1 MSLKMRP
8 ISICT
13 AVEDVK
19 SGKFSCAYA
28 ASKFYV
34 KKGTEW
40 IGKGRKLQKFT
51 GEEEKKI
58 TDLLVW
64 RVERGFGYKHH
75 DVALLIQELL
85 KSVCASNRD
94 RVSGWE
100 GADHFPDESF
110 VYNFARRNK
119 LVLRTTTELSNAMNQ
134 LTYRDLEL
142 KGLVSNPKFSACFQD
157 PRRIFNM
164 DESPFGIGE
173 SKPRIWA
180 NE

>member
-1 MSLKMRP
+1 MQARRTISLKMRP

-13 AVEDVK
+13 AIEDVK

-51 GEEEKKI
+51 EEEEKNI

-75 DVALLIQELL
+75 TLCQKEQV
-85 KSVCASNRD
+85 
-94 RVSGWE
+94 G
-100 GADHFPDESF
+100 
-110 VYNFARRNK
+110 
-119 LVLRTTTELSNAMNQ
+119 
-134 LTYRDLEL
+134 
-142 KGLVSNPKFSACFQD
+142 
-157 PRRIFNM
+157 
-164 DESPFGIGE
+164 SPHYT
-173 SKPRIWA
+173 
-180 NE
+180 